1 MEQTEGGRV
10 GTEAICRQNAH
21 DSDYTYMSLWQHI
34 HIRWNVIEVR
44 WVGAAAERT
53 KWKTAVCSEM
63 GGQGCWVASRQTT
76 IIDQDNFLARQTI
89 GSPRS
94 QELDLRLPVPAAREL
109 TLCADQEC
117 GAYKRGRRR
126 RNPSR
131 RLLGKE
137 LGYHFSRLRLF
148 EEGRKGGQTDARTN
162 ASSRKS

>member
-1 MEQTEGGRV
+1 MG
-10 GTEAICRQNAH
+10 A
-21 DSDYTYMSLWQHI
+21 
-34 HIRWNVIEVR
+34 
-44 WVGAAAERT
+44 AAAERT

-76 IIDQDNFLARQTI
+76 IIDHDNFLARQTI

-94 QELDLRLPVPAAREL
+94 QELDLGLPARKL

-117 GAYKRGRRR
+117 GAYNRGRRR

-137 LGYHFSRLRLF
+137 LGDHFSRLRLF
-148 EEGRKGGQTDARTN
+148 EEEGRKSGQTDARTN
-162 ASSRKS
+162 ASSRKSWRRRSVGGRGHAVALTPSAELPSSVRVFAKSRMTRI

>member
-1 MEQTEGGRV
+1 M
-10 GTEAICRQNAH
+10 
-21 DSDYTYMSLWQHI
+21 
-34 HIRWNVIEVR
+34 
-44 WVGAAAERT
+44 GATAAERT
-53 KWKTAVCSEM
+53 KSKTAVCSEM

-76 IIDQDNFLARQTI
+76 IIDHDNFLARQTI

-94 QELDLRLPVPAAREL
+94 QELDLRLPARKL

-117 GAYKRGRRR
+117 GAYNRGRRR

-148 EEGRKGGQTDARTN
+148 EEEGRADKRMRAQMRVPGKVGGGGALADGVTQWH
-162 ASSRKS
+162 